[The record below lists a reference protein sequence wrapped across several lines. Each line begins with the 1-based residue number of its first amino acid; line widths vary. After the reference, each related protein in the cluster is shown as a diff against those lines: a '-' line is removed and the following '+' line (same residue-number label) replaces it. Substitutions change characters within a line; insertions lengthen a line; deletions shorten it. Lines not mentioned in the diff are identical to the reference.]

1 MWKEVIICLIIV
13 ALIVIGNNT
22 TQSFSSDTI
31 MEITSELNELKE
43 VLKQDEMQTNNEHAK
58 IKIDEIYELWKE
70 KYKTLAYYIEH
81 NELEKIETNLTGI
94 KSYIESNE
102 IPDAIEELDTASFI
116 LSHIEEKY
124 AFNLQNIF

>member
-13 ALIVIGNNT
+13 ALIIIGNNT

-31 MEITSELNELKE
+31 MEITSKLNELKE
-43 VLKQDEMQTNNEHAK
+43 VLEQGENQISNEQAK
-58 IKIDEIYELWKE
+58 IKLDEIYELWKE

>member
-1 MWKEVIICLIIV
+1 MWKEVVICLIIV

-31 MEITSELNELKE
+31 VEITSQLNELKDI
-43 VLKQDEMQTNNEHAK
+43 LNQDEMQTDNEQAK
-58 IKIDEIYELWKE
+58 IKIDEISEVWKE

-81 NELEKIETNLTGI
+81 NELEKIETNLVGI

-102 IPDAIEELDTASFI
+102 LPEALEELDTASFI